1 MFLTQDQNQKII
13 TFLQTKMKLRLLI
26 VYGSYASGHAT
37 DESDIDLAFLADD
50 DIDATKLWFEISQEL
65 ASLMHVESVD
75 LVDMKKIDTVFR
87 FVIVSTGKVLFQDGD
102 YEAYLDL

>member
-37 DESDIDLAFLADD
+37 DESDIDLA
-50 DIDATKLWFEISQEL
+50 IITKRKMNLNMQSFQKKLGRKIKIQEL
-65 ASLMHVESVD
+65 EKA
-75 LVDMKKIDTVFR
+75 KITREFLTTLANG
-87 FVIVSTGKVLFQDGD
+87 IVLAG
-102 YEAYLDL
+102 YLEL

>member
-1 MFLTQDQNQKII
+1 M
-13 TFLQTKMKLRLLI
+13 
-26 VYGSYASGHAT
+26 
-37 DESDIDLAFLADD
+37 ADD

-102 YEAYLDL
+102 YEAYLDLAYTQYLQLNDDRREILENFAEWFNNAKRAA